1 MLLLNHTF
9 LQLDEF
15 EEYLKLIGRKNNLMA
30 DKPAA
35 KVSDL
40 INRVEVAIEKDY
52 ANFLQSEE
60 REKEDIVLQWG
71 RIKKEASNSISLIPD
86 ASTENG
92 NLTQKKVQNLLNII
106 TDFEKKIKKELYGNI
121 DRVYSQKELEE
132 MASKYRDFPKEILED
147 RSSDKY
153 SERYL

>member
-15 EEYLKLIGRKNNLMA
+15 EKYLKLIARKDNPMA

-40 INRVEVAIEKDY
+40 INRVEIAIEKDY

-60 REKEDIVLQWG
+60 REKEDIVLQWE
-71 RIKKEASNSISLIPD
+71 RIKKEASNIISSIPD

-92 NLTQKKVQNLLNII
+92 NLTKKKVQNLLNII
-106 TDFEKKIKKELYGNI
+106 TDFEKKIKNELYGNI